1 LTNAALHFLG
11 GVVDLTVLDRL
22 LLLGLLGT
30 APAEA
35 DLTMHRIVRKLR
47 DDLGFSEQEHT
58 DLGLKSEDGKVTWT
72 DNAYV
77 KTVEIGPKATALI
90 AELLTKASDAKQ
102 LRAEHLHLCDVFLP
116 DQESSDGTD

>member
-1 LTNAALHFLG
+1 M
-11 GVVDLTVLDRL
+11 DLNVLDRL

-35 DLTMHRIVRKLR
+35 DVTLHRIVRKLR
-47 DDLGFSEQEHT
+47 DDLGFSEQEHA

-72 DNAYV
+72 NTDHV
-77 KTVEIGPKATALI
+77 KAVEIGPKAHALI
-90 AELLTKASDAKQ
+90 VDLLTQASEAKK

-116 DQESSDGTD
+116 AEDVG

>member
-1 LTNAALHFLG
+1 MTFS
-11 GVVDLTVLDRL
+11 VLDRL

-35 DLTMHRIVRKLR
+35 DITLHRIVRKLR
-47 DDLGFSEQEHT
+47 DDLGFTEDERTEIGFTQDEPGKIKWANDT
-58 DLGLKSEDGKVTWT
+58 VIKS
-72 DNAYV
+72 
-77 KTVEIGPKATALI
+77 VEIGPSATVLI
-90 AELLTKASDAKQ
+90 ADLLTKASDAKQ